1 MYSRY
6 RLQIRSV
13 FLLCFISLPLLLS
26 AGEIGI
32 NVYGLSYHP
41 NRKDSRGKALN
52 ELNPGLGLNY
62 IIYEKPR
69 NIFQFDAGIF
79 KNSGRETAKYIGAA
93 YRYKF
98 GRGFSGGGEFVYF
111 HSSTYN
117 NGDATFGVFP
127 MASYRRNPFSFT
139 LLYLPRYKNINRNT
153 AFGLYGTIHLGK
165 IK

>member
-1 MYSRY
+1 MYLY
-6 RLQIRSV
+6 IRMT
-13 FLLCFISLPLLLS
+13 LLVGIIWFPTMIT

-41 NRKDSRGKALN
+41 NQKDSSGKTLN
-52 ELNPGLGLNY
+52 ELNPGLGMNY
-62 IIYEKPR
+62 IFYEKPR

-98 GRGFSGGGEFVYF
+98 GRGFSGGAEFVYF
-111 HSSTYN
+111 HSATYN
-117 NGDATFGVFP
+117 NGDPTFGVFP
-127 MASYRRNPFSFT
+127 MASYRRNPFTFT
-139 LLYLPRYKNINRNT
+139 LLYLPRYRNINRNT

-165 IK
+165 LK